1 MFVTPAVFQLE
12 SSALKSVKSLKSPR
26 MSVMP
31 ETSQSAMRPY
41 VAVAAAGLAL
51 YARTAVFRAAVLVKA

>member
-1 MFVTPAVFQLE
+1 ME
-12 SSALKSVKSLKSPR
+12 SSALKSLKSLKSPR
-26 MSVMP
+26 MSLMP